1 VRQEPSIAWVLKVV
15 VISMLVA
22 AAIPTTVFVYLD
34 SRSNDQRLR
43 QNRNLIEQV
52 SAERTAVQESVN
64 DFIYNQCIQAELRD
78 AVYAQWGTDLL
89 ILLRSMPE
97 GAASDAR
104 VQKLIADLEDG
115 ISDLEPV
122 DEADCQPP
130 AASPP

>member
-1 VRQEPSIAWVLKVV
+1 
-15 VISMLVA
+15 MLVA